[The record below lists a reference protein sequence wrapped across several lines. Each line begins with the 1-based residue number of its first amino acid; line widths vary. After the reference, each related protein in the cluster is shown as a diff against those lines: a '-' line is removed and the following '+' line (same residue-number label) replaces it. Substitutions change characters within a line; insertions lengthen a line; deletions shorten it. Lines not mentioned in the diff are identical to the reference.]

1 MMYTSRESLPDRS
14 QWREKMLAETPERV
28 CWYLQQVKKLI
39 GSNEGQ
45 ASEWNAV
52 AQVTLE
58 VIQERKIGC

>member
-1 MMYTSRESLPDRS
+1 
-14 QWREKMLAETPERV
+14 MLAETPERV

-45 ASEWNAV
+45 ASEWDAV
-52 AQVTLE
+52 ARVTLE